1 MNAERLILESLH
13 LVHPRMLTERV
24 LRSDLRVA
32 GIDMSLTDLRGHIGR
47 LEEKSQVVVVKDDD
61 ATRIK
66 ITSDGIARLAE

>member
-1 MNAERLILESLH
+1 MNVERLILESLH

-24 LRSDLRVA
+24 LLSDLSIA
-32 GIDMSLTDLRGHIGR
+32 GEPISLTDLRGHLKK
-47 LEEKSQVVVVKDDD
+47 LEAKSQVTVVTGED